1 MYKVTKSNRRLTM
14 AACLVLAY
22 KFNEPMTISGT
33 ASKLPALWSFID
45 SEVCIP
51 SYIPQLYHALHLH
64 FINVKHST
72 MGLLCIDSAARHM
85 FKAVL
90 MLHSSRVW

>member
-1 MYKVTKSNRRLTM
+1 MCKVTKSNRRLTM

-45 SEVCIP
+45 SEVCET
-51 SYIPQLYHALHLH
+51 SC
-64 FINVKHST
+64 V
-72 MGLLCIDSAARHM
+72 
-85 FKAVL
+85 
-90 MLHSSRVW
+90 